1 MSAAVDSEV
10 QRLRCKLKEAEESL
24 QKAAQYGL
32 QLLDDQLD
40 LQNRLEEQRTEMTNS
55 IEALEQEKYSLQREL
70 ELRGRMLDSL
80 RSECESIKTQQKML
94 WVQQEAQLERSYT
107 LEIGEYKNKLEKMK
121 AELDEARLSERQ
133 LRHKLELQ
141 AEALSSKTEELRMM
155 AERSQETLSSEMMEL
170 QMEKAELETAKAA
183 LEHELNE
190 MSYREQQL
198 QLAGSHLQRTVE
210 RLTREK
216 EDCEKEVVSH
226 FNALEE
232 PVRACSFINRTWDM
246 LLMRMQDPNQLL
258 HLCQTVLLQD
268 TPDMQAHLTVTAAL
282 LQYSSSDES
291 QSDESLNS
299 FRGQVQIATLMQM
312 KGCQADPG
320 QLERLQSMLAQKNN
334 EIEALMIKLR
344 RLERAEM
351 TIKAEP
357 SSAPSG
363 EGDSGDMTYYTDLLK
378 MQLSNSVKEAERLG
392 EELSVQRMKALA
404 ESQRVLEVERRL
416 FSSER
421 TLRLCQSENIRLQVQ
436 LDELR
441 MKYQPNAVN
450 KSQVAKRRR
459 EKLPVDVPAEADA
472 PEPKVSTAQFFPDQ
486 AHGRLCVIVTTS
498 QLLHATC
505 FVYTTS
511 ASLKKQETDKILV
524 LCEECPT
531 QPQICTAKRVQ
542 AFASEHTSCAFCLSN
557 TASCIFCTSSNMS
570 PPSGTTV
577 KAEEV
582 DAGAENRREE
592 RKKEM
597 RPQPVIH
604 VSSKPTLENQC
615 AQQ

>member
-1 MSAAVDSEV
+1 MSAAEDSEV

-55 IEALEQEKYSLQREL
+55 IEALEQEKYSLQREV

-107 LEIGEYKNKLEKMK
+107 LEISEYKNKLEKMK
-121 AELDEARLSERQ
+121 AELDEARLSEKQ

-170 QMEKAELETAKAA
+170 QMEKAELETTKAA

-198 QLAGSHLQRTVE
+198 QLASSHLQRTVE
-210 RLTREK
+210 RLTQEK

-226 FNALEE
+226 FNALEKARE
-232 PVRACSFINRTWDM
+232 ANQDLQLQLDQILQQS
-246 LLMRMQDPNQLL
+246 QDPNSKGNSLFSEVEDRRAAMERQLISMKVQYQSLQKQHTFSRQQL
-258 HLCQTVLLQD
+258 HR
-268 TPDMQAHLTVTAAL
+268 MK
-282 LQYSSSDES
+282 
-291 QSDESLNS
+291 
-299 FRGQVQIATLMQM
+299 VQIATLMQM

-421 TLRLCQSENIRLQVQ
+421 TLRLCQSENIKLQVQ

-472 PEPKVSTAQFFPDQ
+472 PEPK
-486 AHGRLCVIVTTS
+486 
-498 QLLHATC
+498 
-505 FVYTTS
+505 
-511 ASLKKQETDKILV
+511 
-524 LCEECPT
+524 
-531 QPQICTAKRVQ
+531 
-542 AFASEHTSCAFCLSN
+542 AFASEHASCAFCLSN
-557 TASCIFCTSSNMS
+557 TASCIFCSALIFFLVLS

-577 KAEEV
+577 KTEEV

-592 RKKEM
+592 RKKER

>member
-226 FNALEE
+226 FNALENAY
-232 PVRACSFINRTWDM
+232 PVLAPGVDGCSRSGQSF
-246 LLMRMQDPNQLL
+246 
-258 HLCQTVLLQD
+258 LCPCLWGLTAVLL
-268 TPDMQAHLTVTAAL
+268 
-282 LQYSSSDES
+282 
-291 QSDESLNS
+291 S

-472 PEPKVSTAQFFPDQ
+472 PEPKGEEQSAAGAKEGP
-486 AHGRLCVIVTTS
+486 APAERLAPGPLQQVPARIG
-498 QLLHATC
+498 
-505 FVYTTS
+505 
-511 ASLKKQETDKILV
+511 
-524 LCEECPT
+524 EEP
-531 QPQICTAKRVQ
+531 PR
-542 AFASEHTSCAFCLSN
+542 
-557 TASCIFCTSSNMS
+557 S

>member
-226 FNALEE
+226 FNALEKARE
-232 PVRACSFINRTWDM
+232 ANQDLQLQLDQILQQS
-246 LLMRMQDPNQLL
+246 QDPNSKGNSLFSEVEDRRAAMERQLISMKVQYQSLQKQHTFSRQQL
-258 HLCQTVLLQD
+258 HR
-268 TPDMQAHLTVTAAL
+268 MK
-282 LQYSSSDES
+282 
-291 QSDESLNS
+291 
-299 FRGQVQIATLMQM
+299 VQIATLMQM

-459 EKLPVDVPAEADA
+459 EKLPVDAPAEADA
-472 PEPKVSTAQFFPDQ
+472 PEPKGEEQSAAGAKEGP
-486 AHGRLCVIVTTS
+486 APAERLAPGPLQQVPARIG
-498 QLLHATC
+498 
-505 FVYTTS
+505 
-511 ASLKKQETDKILV
+511 
-524 LCEECPT
+524 EEP
-531 QPQICTAKRVQ
+531 PR
-542 AFASEHTSCAFCLSN
+542 
-557 TASCIFCTSSNMS
+557 S